1 MSVGDGG
8 DIKTL
13 AKKDAELETDE
24 EDDEDLSLMYRSK
37 QFAKLVSFH

>member
-13 AKKDAELETDE
+13 AKKDAELET